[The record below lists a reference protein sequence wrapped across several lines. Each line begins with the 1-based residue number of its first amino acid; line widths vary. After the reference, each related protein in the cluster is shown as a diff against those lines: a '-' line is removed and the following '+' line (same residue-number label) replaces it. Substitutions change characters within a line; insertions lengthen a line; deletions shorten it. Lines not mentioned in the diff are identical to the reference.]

1 MQLINAMVA
10 LGGDRNNVHYRQG
23 LTPIEIVLLQ
33 QLHGEDSVGSIE
45 PVGEVER
52 DPHEE
57 MTRLRTIYPMQGEHI
72 TNLWRDWPGDR
83 FPTKLS
89 NLNISPS
96 LLKAA
101 EASKPFT
108 VSAKGAAA

>member
-10 LGGDRNNVHYRQG
+10 LGGDRNNVHYKQE

-33 QLHGEDSVGSIE
+33 QLHGNDSVGSIE
-45 PVGEVER
+45 PIGEVDR

-57 MTRLRTIYPMQGEHI
+57 IARLRSLYPMQGEHV

-83 FPTKLS
+83 FPMRLS

-101 EASKPFT
+101 EASSPYA
-108 VSAKGAAA
+108 VSAKSVAA

>member
-10 LGGDRNNVHYRQG
+10 VGGDRNNIHFRQE

-33 QLHGEDSVGSIE
+33 QLHGGDSVGSIE
-45 PVGEVER
+45 PVGDVER

-57 MTRLRTIYPMQGEHI
+57 MTRLRSIYPMQGEYI

-96 LLKAA
+96 LLKPV
-101 EASKPFT
+101 EASKPYT
-108 VSAKGAAA
+108 VSAKSAAA